1 MKIKI
6 LLGISL
12 CICILCSCDPKNK
25 DIIEPLQPTIE
36 QPEQPEEPNKPAE
49 PEEPQKP
56 EEQAPI
62 KEIININNKY
72 MIIGT
77 NDWYAITYGNKKYVA
92 VGNNM
97 FTTTSIDGENWTTPK
112 AIQSS
117 NSRLY
122 SMAYGNE
129 KYVTFNELGYL
140 STSTDGINWTTPRIP
155 ISGMKNKVG
164 GLTFINDKFI
174 GVTLINNN
182 SYAIYS
188 TDGENWVHYKI
199 ENGNFNIIMYG
210 NGIYVAVSV
219 NGVVCTSIDGENWT
233 INAKELSP
241 QSTWNDGTF
250 GNGKFVVINGE
261 TGNKHIATSTDGKN
275 WSIKVVGTSYFKC
288 IAFGDG
294 KFIATNYYKKVFT
307 STDGENWTQLD
318 DLPFEANDII
328 FVQ

>member
-36 QPEQPEEPNKPAE
+36 QPEEPNKPAE
-49 PEEPQKP
+49 SEEPQKP

-77 NDWYAITYGNKKYVA
+77 NDWYAITYGN
-92 VGNNM
+92 
-97 FTTTSIDGENWTTPK
+97 
-112 AIQSS
+112 
-117 NSRLY
+117 
-122 SMAYGNE
+122 E
-129 KYVTFNELGYL
+129 KYVTFNESGYL
-140 STSTDGINWTTPRIP
+140 STSTDGINWTTPKIP

-174 GVTLINNN
+174 GVTLINTN

-188 TDGENWVHYKI
+188 TDGENWVHNKI
-199 ENGNFNIIMYG
+199 GNGNFNIIMYG
-210 NGIYVAVSV
+210 NGIYVAV
-219 NGVVCTSIDGENWT
+219 NLFGGVYTSIDGENWT

-294 KFIATNYYKKVFT
+294 KFIATNYYRKVFT

>member
-36 QPEQPEEPNKPAE
+36 QPEEPNKPAE
-49 PEEPQKP
+49 SEEPQKP

-97 FTTTSIDGENWTTPK
+97 LTTTSIDGENWTTPK

-117 NSRLY
+117 DRRLY
-122 SMAYGNE
+122 SIAYGNE
-129 KYVTFNELGYL
+129 KYVTFNESGYL
-140 STSTDGINWTTPRIP
+140 STSTDGINWTTPKIP

-174 GVTLINNN
+174 GVTLINTN

-199 ENGNFNIIMYG
+199 GNGNFNIIMYG
-210 NGIYVAVSV
+210 NGIYVAV
-219 NGVVCTSIDGENWT
+219 NLFGGVYTSIDGENWT

-294 KFIATNYYKKVFT
+294 KFIATNYYRKVFT